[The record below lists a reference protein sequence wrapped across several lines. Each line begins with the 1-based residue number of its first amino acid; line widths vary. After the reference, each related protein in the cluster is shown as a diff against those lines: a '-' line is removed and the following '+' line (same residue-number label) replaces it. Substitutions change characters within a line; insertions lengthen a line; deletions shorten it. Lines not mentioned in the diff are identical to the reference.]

1 MNKNSLQ
8 ELLFSFAYGAAVQ
21 MAVFKTAAKNVQVVV
36 VEVADAPEQPRVNN
50 LDIPLLNQ

>member
-36 VEVADAPEQPRVNN
+36 EVADAPEQPRVNN